1 MCPQHYITTK
11 IIDRRQGGSMF
22 HVIYTKQLNIGAE
35 IETRQHFSNL
45 MWSNF
50 SEWSVVSFL
59 FLPGKSGICCSAS
72 AAGFTVMCGE
82 RPNLVFNILLFTFLS
97 PFCHFTDIVVLSL
110 TFSRSSWPCMH
121 NKRHWASAMR
131 LANYT
136 FAWISRIDILLV
148 FWYILAGKCILKFI
162 YPASAKQ
169 HILWDIMCTTALLI
183 AVTTHLPQT
192 TSVMKNDKVN
202 DKVKEFKNTT

>member
-50 SEWSVVSFL
+50 SEWSVSFSYLAGVASAVAHLLQGSLWCAARDRTL
-59 FLPGKSGICCSAS
+59 FLTYCCLRSCLLSVISQISWCSVWPSAGHHDH
-72 AAGFTVMCGE
+72 A
-82 RPNLVFNILLFTFLS
+82 
-97 PFCHFTDIVVLSL
+97 
-110 TFSRSSWPCMH
+110 
-121 NKRHWASAMR
+121 
-131 LANYT
+131 
-136 FAWISRIDILLV
+136 
-148 FWYILAGKCILKFI
+148 CITKGTE
-162 YPASAKQ
+162 Q